1 MQTTPLSLSNVP
13 NAGSSE
19 PLAASMPGADP
30 ALFVD
35 RREQNGRPGGV
46 ERRQFASSH
55 QGLSPEAREL
65 AMAIDSYKLEHRR
78 RYVTFEEML
87 QVINQ
92 LGYHK

>member
-1 MQTTPLSLSNVP
+1 MQTTPFTHSNVP

-19 PLAASMPGADP
+19 PVAATMPELDP

-35 RREQNGRPGGV
+35 RRERSSDSAGA

>member
-1 MQTTPLSLSNVP
+1 
-13 NAGSSE
+13 
-19 PLAASMPGADP
+19 MPGDDP

-35 RREQNGRPGGV
+35 RRARSGAPGGV